1 MLLEL
6 GPQSK
11 EEELKNNLK
20 QTNVLDLQNNLG
32 KKMHIYIRVKILQ
45 MQKKQ

>member
-20 QTNVLDLQNNLG
+20 QTNVLDLQSNPAR
-32 KKMHIYIRVKILQ
+32 KTHCAKVKILQ
-45 MQKKQ
+45 MQLKQ